1 MLMGHYSV
9 SLGLKAWKPGLSLGW
24 LLFAVQFLDVLWVI
38 FVLSG
43 LEKIEMDASLGVMPV
58 DFVRLTFTHS
68 VWAVLL
74 WSVVLA
80 GVFLV
85 LRRGGP
91 RTGEKS
97 HLVVAAVLAAACFS
111 HWLLDIPVHRHD
123 LPLLTEAG
131 GHLGLGLWNRPLASF
146 GLEMLLFL
154 GGIVLYAR
162 STVATDVGGRVGL
175 ALFALVGAGLTVA
188 IYFGGGTPPATLF
201 VSLAL
206 LIYLATTAAGAWLDR
221 RRGPRRRA

>member
-9 SLGLKAWKPGLSLGW
+9 SLGLKAWKPGLSLAW

-38 FVLSG
+38 FVLTG
-43 LEKIEMDASLGVMPV
+43 LERIEMDASLGVMPV

-74 WSVVLA
+74 WSGALA

-91 RTGEKS
+91 RTGARG
-97 HLVVAAVLAAACFS
+97 HLIVAAVLAAACLS
-111 HWLLDIPVHRHD
+111 HWLLDVPVHRHD
-123 LPLLTEAG
+123 MPVVTEAG
-131 GHLGLGLWNRPLASF
+131 EHVGFGLWNLPWASF
-146 GLEMLLFL
+146 GLELLLFL
-154 GGIVLYAR
+154 GGVVLYAR
-162 STVATDVGGRVGL
+162 STVATGSAGRLGL
-175 ALFALVGAGLTVA
+175 ALFALVGVGLTVA
-188 IYFGGGTPPATLF
+188 IYFGGTTPPAVVF

-206 LIYLATTAAGAWLDR
+206 VIYLATTAAGAWLDR
-221 RRGPRRRA
+221 HRAPRTGA